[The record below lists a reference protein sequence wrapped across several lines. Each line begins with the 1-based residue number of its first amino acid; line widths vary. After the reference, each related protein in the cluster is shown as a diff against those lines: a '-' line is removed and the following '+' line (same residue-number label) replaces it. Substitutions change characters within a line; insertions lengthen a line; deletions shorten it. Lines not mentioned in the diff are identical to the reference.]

1 MKMDDSAEMRELLA
15 LYAEYVKLLEASEG
29 SLTSIA
35 YVHGFQMPEAFVQ
48 RGKELRRRIAE
59 LRAPADLD
67 APPPQSK
74 IFSEDEIFRRPI
86 EEGEF
91 EE

>member
-1 MKMDDSAEMRELLA
+1 MNDNAEMQELLA
-15 LYAEYVKLLEASEG
+15 AYAEYVELLESTLHVLDGLAF
-29 SLTSIA
+29 A
-35 YVHGFQMPEAFVQ
+35 HGYQPPEALVQ
-48 RGKELRRRIAE
+48 RGWELRQRIAE

-74 IFSEDEIFRRPI
+74 IFRRPI